1 MTHLKNVA
9 ALAVIGGALMTP
21 KPVEAAPVVPLPVSL
36 IPVGQTGGGNAK
48 DDKIDLPE
56 LKKQV
61 EEANRK
67 LTDIQRDI
75 KTLTELLRGKKDE
88 KGYPVESDPGLVAQ
102 MKKLT
107 DKLSELET
115 ELNKMKTQTSLRP
128 PTATPDP
135 KTGKGTVRVVNEYPV
150 RVSIVVNGTSY
161 RVDPTRSLDIE
172 VPAGEFTY
180 QLLESGAASTKSN
193 IKEKETVTLRI
204 K

>member
-1 MTHLKNVA
+1 MRPCPSPFPPDSRRQRGTTRSNF
-9 ALAVIGGALMTP
+9 
-21 KPVEAAPVVPLPVSL
+21 
-36 IPVGQTGGGNAK
+36 
-48 DDKIDLPE
+48 PE

-61 EEANRK
+61 DDANRK
-67 LTDIQRDI
+67 LTDIQSDI
-75 KTLTELLRGKKDE
+75 KQLTELLNGKKDE
-88 KGYPVESDPGLVAQ
+88 KGFPLPSDPGLVAE

-115 ELNKMKTQTSLRP
+115 ELNKMKTQTALRP

-135 KTGKGTVRVVNEYPV
+135 KAGKGTVRVVNEYPV
-150 RVSIVVNGTSY
+150 RISIVVNGTSY
-161 RVDPTRSLDIE
+161 RVEPTKSLDIE

-180 QLLESGAASTKSN
+180 QLLESGAASTKSV